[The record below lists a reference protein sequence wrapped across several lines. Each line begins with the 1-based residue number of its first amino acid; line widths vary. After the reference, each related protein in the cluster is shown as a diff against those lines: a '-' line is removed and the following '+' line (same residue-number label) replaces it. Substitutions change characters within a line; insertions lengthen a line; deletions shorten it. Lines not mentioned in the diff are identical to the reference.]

1 MNVKR
6 VLSNAELA
14 LGIVIVGLFAIVA
27 LAAPLLAPPQNDNPY
42 DIPRDGRAG
51 GPEPPSDEHPL
62 GLMQDRY
69 DVLYGIIWGTRV
81 AFRIGVLITLG
92 RILIGVPLGL
102 ISGYYG
108 GKIDALLM
116 RITDSFLSFPIVAAV
131 LIFLTVNLDAFG
143 VRLGKGDR
151 AIVTALIVFGWM
163 QYARLIRGNVL
174 VERAKDYVRAAVSI
188 GVGNR
193 RIVLRHILP
202 NAMQGLFVLAAS
214 DVGAMVITVA
224 ALTFI
229 GFLGEQ
235 PSADWGMILKSGRNW
250 IIGTPANAFEYW
262 YTYVPPIITIVLFSI
277 GWNLIG
283 DGLRDVF
290 DPRLRG
296 IR

>member
-6 VLSNAELA
+6 ILTNRELM
-14 LGIVIVGLFAIVA
+14 LGILIVAAFAIVA
-27 LAAPLLAPPQNDNPY
+27 LAAPLLAPPQSDNPY
-42 DIPRDGRAG
+42 DIPREGHAG
-51 GPEPPSDEHPL
+51 GPEPPSEEHPL

-92 RILIGVPLGL
+92 RLLIGVPLGV

-108 GKIDALLM
+108 GWIDGLIM
-116 RITDSFLSFPIVAAV
+116 RITDAFLSFPIVAAV
-131 LIFLTVNLDAFG
+131 IIFLTVNLDAWG

-151 AIVTALIVFGWM
+151 AIVMALIFFGWM
-163 QYARLIRGNVL
+163 QYARLIRVNVL

-188 GVGNR
+188 GVDNR
-193 RIVLRHILP
+193 RIILRHILP
-202 NAMQGLFVLAAS
+202 NATQGLFVLAAS
-214 DVGAMVITVA
+214 DIGAMVITVA
-224 ALTFI
+224 ALSFI

-235 PSADWGMILKSGRNW
+235 PSADWGMILKTSRNW
-250 IIGTPANAFEYW
+250 IIGTPTNAFEYW
-262 YTYVPPIITIVLFSI
+262 YTYVPPIVAIVLFSI

>member
-1 MNVKR
+1 M
-6 VLSNAELA
+6 
-14 LGIVIVGLFAIVA
+14 IVTIFAIVA
-27 LAAPLLAPPQNDNPY
+27 LAAPLLAPPEGDDPY
-42 DIPRDGRAG
+42 DIPRDGLAG

-69 DVLYGIIWGTRV
+69 DMLYGIIWGTRV

-92 RILIGVPLGL
+92 RLLLGVPLGL
-102 ISGYYG
+102 ISAYYG
-108 GKIDALLM
+108 GWVDALLM
-116 RITDSFLSFPIVAAV
+116 RITDAFLSFPIVAAV
-131 LIFLTVNLDAFG
+131 LIFLTVNLDAWG

-151 AIVTALIVFGWM
+151 AIVAALILFGWM

-188 GVGNR
+188 GVSNR
-193 RIVLRHILP
+193 RLIMRHILP
-202 NAMQGLFVLAAS
+202 NATQGLFVMAAS
-214 DVGAMVITVA
+214 DIGAMVITVA

-250 IIGTPANAFEYW
+250 IVGTPSNAFEYW
-262 YTYVPPIITIVLFSI
+262 YTYIPPILAIVLFSI

-283 DGLRDVF
+283 DGLRDTF
-290 DPRLRG
+290 DPRMRG
-296 IR
+296 RR